1 MKYGPSP
8 RGNPLGFAP
17 GISWAQAIFNRISLL
32 WSQQIQYLLAVEA
45 RHAEHLGVGGAVLL
59 HGVGPGEH
67 GRDVGGEVTDVTLAE
82 EEYQISPPIQMTG
95 LTDEANA
102 ENNCSENNEILI
114 SCMVFHFMP
123 PSSVGGEI
131 VLFSVPVKTPLG
143 LGAFKALSLHR
154 ISSKPAPQLQS
165 RSCTSPELVEL
176 LFPLLGCS
184 EVSGVPV

>member
-1 MKYGPSP
+1 MALALGEIPWAS
-8 RGNPLGFAP
+8 PLGFLP
-17 GISWAQAIFNRISLL
+17 WDFSGSGYIQSYIPPLVTI
-32 WSQQIQYLLAVEA
+32 QIQYLLAVEA

-82 EEYQISPPIQMTG
+82 EDCQISPPIQMTG

-143 LGAFKALSLHR
+143 LGASEPYHCTVFPPNQRLHY
-154 ISSKPAPQLQS
+154 S
-165 RSCTSPELVEL
+165 
-176 LFPLLGCS
+176 
-184 EVSGVPV
+184 